1 MNNKRILFLSNGHGE
16 DTCNSQIIK
25 ALLSLDSSVKMA
37 AVPIV
42 GQGHIYQRLNIPIL
56 TPTQTM
62 PSGGFLYMNPLVFL
76 KDLSSGL
83 LGLLGKQLI
92 TIWKEAKNYDI
103 LMVTGDIV
111 VAAIAY
117 STQKPYV
124 IFLSAYSSYYEGKL
138 NLGLIL
144 PYLLNSPRCLA
155 VFTRDQ
161 FTAEDLNRQGIK
173 KAKFIGTPMMD
184 NLNSV
189 GIDLHL
195 KSDVPVIALLPGSRL
210 PEAKNNLILLLKLVE
225 KISKI
230 TDKNLQFKVAL
241 VPSLKAELDSI
252 ANSLHWQHDQGELT
266 GQNNLKVWCYVDAFA
281 DILQAS
287 NLVIGMAGTAN
298 EQAVG
303 LGKPVVTISG
313 NGPAFTYRFAEAQ
326 ARLLG
331 SSIQLIGTKPADDL
345 ILQQAAET
353 VIKTLQDSDYLQQ
366 CLKNGLERMGKPGGS
381 LNIAHYLL

>member
-25 ALLSLDSSVKMA
+25 ALLSVDSSVKMA

-42 GQGHIYQRLNIPIL
+42 GEGTIYQRLNVPIL

-62 PSGGFLYMNPLVFL
+62 PSGGFLYMNSLVFF

-83 LGLLGKQLI
+83 LGLLGQQLT
-92 TIWKEAKNYDI
+92 TIWKESKHYDI

-144 PYLLNSPRCLA
+144 PHLLNSPRCLA
-155 VFTRDQ
+155 VLTRDQ

-195 KSDVPVIALLPGSRL
+195 KPDVPVIALLPGSRL
-210 PEAKNNLILLLKLVE
+210 PEAKNNLILLLRLVE
-225 KISKI
+225 KISQI
-230 TDKNLQFKVAL
+230 TDKKLQFRVAL
-241 VPSLKAELDSI
+241 VPSLRAELDSI
-252 ANSLHWQHDQGELT
+252 ATSLNWQHDQGELT
-266 GQNNLKVWCYVDAFA
+266 GQNHLKVGCYVDAFA

-303 LGKPVVTISG
+303 LGKPVVTIPG

-331 SSIQLIGTKPADDL
+331 GSIQLIGTKPADDL

-353 VIKTLQDSDYLQQ
+353 VIRTLQNSDYLQQ
-366 CLKNGLERMGKPGGS
+366 CLNNGLERMGTPGGS